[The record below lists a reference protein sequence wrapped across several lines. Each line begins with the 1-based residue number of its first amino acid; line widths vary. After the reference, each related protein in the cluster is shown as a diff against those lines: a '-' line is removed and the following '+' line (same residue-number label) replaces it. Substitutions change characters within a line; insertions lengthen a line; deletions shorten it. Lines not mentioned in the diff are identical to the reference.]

1 MRRIVGE
8 VIGGLGAAFFVLA
21 MTLLLAALGWS

>member
-21 MTLLLAALGWS
+21 MTLLLTIGGWT